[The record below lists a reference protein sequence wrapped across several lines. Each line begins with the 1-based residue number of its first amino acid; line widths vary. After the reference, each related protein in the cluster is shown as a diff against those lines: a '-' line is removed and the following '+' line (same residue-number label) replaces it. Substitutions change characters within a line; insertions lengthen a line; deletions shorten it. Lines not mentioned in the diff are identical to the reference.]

1 MKRKKVLSFN
11 WDKSSVKRNE
21 GIGFQETTNFILGM
35 CLIIDLDTFLGCV
48 LFLLGDYAEYDCPCK

>member
-1 MKRKKVLSFN
+1 MSEKKKVLSFN
-11 WDKSSVKRNE
+11 CDKSSVKRNE

-48 LFLLGDYAEYDCPCK
+48 LFLLGRLC